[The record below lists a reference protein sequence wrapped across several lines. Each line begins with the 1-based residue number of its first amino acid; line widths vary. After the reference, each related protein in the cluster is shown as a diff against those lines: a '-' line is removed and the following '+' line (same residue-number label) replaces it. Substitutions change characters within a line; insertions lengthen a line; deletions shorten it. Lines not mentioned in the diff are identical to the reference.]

1 MKIEITD
8 AVIHFLNKKIM
19 EFISFINQLKEDIL
33 GKPEKTPK
41 SSKPNLSTDYPFCY
55 EIILLDS
62 KLVLYRNSLSKEK
75 LHARITT
82 LSVTNFKTRNAE
94 ENIKRKTATSLNNKP
109 PDFLFGESFPTQK
122 KFQQNP
128 PDEEEALHS
137 IDDIVN
143 ETYYEEMEEVSENH
157 FKSFINE
164 SVKDNE
170 RNDSIHIDIFNF
182 SIDGRH
188 REKEIFFAK

>member
-19 EFISFINQLKEDIL
+19 EFINFVNQLKEDIL

-41 SSKPNLSTDYPFCY
+41 SSKPNQPTDYPFCY

-94 ENIKRKTATSLNNKP
+94 ENIKRKTATSLNYKP
-109 PDFLFGESFPTQK
+109 PDFLQK
-122 KFQQNP
+122 NVQQEP

-143 ETYYEEMEEVSENH
+143 ETYYEEMEEISENH
-157 FKSFINE
+157 FKSFIDE